1 MDFAFTDEQE
11 QLRHEARTFLA
22 DRYPAD
28 RVAELADSDAGW
40 EPASWQELAG
50 LGWVGVSVPEDAG
63 GAGLGF
69 LEEAVLF
76 EELGRALYPGPYFS
90 TVALALPELP
100 AELQRGA
107 VEGKT
112 RWSASL
118 NGSLVPDLAL
128 VDRVLVARDGKLVA
142 VAAEGETLQT
152 MDTTRRLGRL
162 ADGLEGEEVGD
173 ASALARMRIRAF
185 AALALEAVGMSQRA
199 LELSV
204 EHAKTREQFGKP
216 IGIYQAVSHR
226 LADSYALTELARSLA
241 YWAAWCVSEDD
252 DEAPVA
258 AAAAKAYAGDVAV
271 TVCEYSIQ
279 AHGGIG
285 FTWEHPLHRYYK
297 RAQWIQGYGGYPAA
311 QRAEVAAA
319 ILA

>member
-1 MDFAFTDEQE
+1 M
-11 QLRHEARTFLA
+11 RT
-22 DRYPAD
+22 
-28 RVAELADSDAGW
+28 
-40 EPASWQELAG
+40 
-50 LGWVGVSVPEDAG
+50 
-63 GAGLGF
+63 
-69 LEEAVLF
+69 
-76 EELGRALYPGPYFS
+76 
-90 TVALALPELP
+90 
-100 AELQRGA
+100 
-107 VEGKT
+107 
-112 RWSASL
+112 
-118 NGSLVPDLAL
+118 
-128 VDRVLVARDGKLVA
+128 
-142 VAAEGETLQT
+142 
-152 MDTTRRLGRL
+152 
-162 ADGLEGEEVGD
+162 
-173 ASALARMRIRAF
+173 RAF

-199 LELSV
+199 LELSI

-241 YWAAWCVSEDD
+241 YWAAWAVAEDD
-252 DEAPVA
+252 EEAPIA

-319 ILA
+319 ILG